1 MLTYFYKYLAE
12 AYKHARYVQFL
23 FNFFFFFNADGAS
36 LSLTYFIQY
45 DATFGSI
52 KQTNTKSNK
61 ETKFIRTCA
70 KKQVG
75 QGKKLENY

>member
-12 AYKHARYVQFL
+12 AYKHVDM
-23 FNFFFFFNADGAS
+23 FNFDLIFFFNADGVP

-52 KQTNTKSNK
+52 KQTNTKSSK